1 MPRRYAPGE
10 YIFHVM
16 NRAIAGTQL
25 FARPEDYQAFEG
37 IMAEACLRVPM
48 RLLAYCLMPNHWH
61 MMLWPVEAGDLS
73 RHMHWLTMTHARR
86 WRQYRDSPGR
96 GHVYQGPFKAFPIEM
111 ASGVIC
117 VGRYIE
123 RNALTAN
130 LVQRAEEWRFGSLWR
145 RTHPHISDGVP
156 PLFEWPVVRPTDW
169 ITLVNEPQTK
179 KEIDAIRLSVARC
192 RPFGPP
198 EWQERVAAE
207 LKIES
212 SLRVRGRPPKKTPG
226 VII

>member
-1 MPRRYAPGE
+1 
-10 YIFHVM
+10 M

-25 FARPEDYQAFEG
+25 FPHPEDYQAFEA
-37 IMAEACLRVPM
+37 IMAEAFRRVPM

-61 MMLWPVEAGDLS
+61 MMLWPFADGDLS

-86 WRQYRDSPGR
+86 LRRYRDTPGR

-111 ASGVIC
+111 AGGVIC

-130 LVQRAEEWRFGSLWR
+130 LVPRAEEWRFGSLWR
-145 RTHPHISDGVP
+145 RMNPHINDGVP
-156 PLFEWPVVRPTDW
+156 PLFEWPVIRPTDW
-169 ITLVNEPQTK
+169 IDLVNEPQNK
-179 KEIDAIRLSVARC
+179 KEIDAIRLSVARG

-198 EWQERVAAE
+198 EWQERVAAQ
-207 LKIES
+207 LKIEHS
-212 SLRVRGRPPKKTPG
+212 MRVRGRPPKKTPG
-226 VII
+226 VIISPSVIVPRGII